1 MNLPDDKLK
10 KLLEKY
16 IEKPHF
22 LNEDKVIKINQELK
36 SREEIRK
43 KLKNVSKYGI
53 NQSGN

>member
-36 SREEIRK
+36 SREEVRK
-43 KLKNVSKYGI
+43 KLNVSK
-53 NQSGN
+53 